1 MKSNFIRIF
10 LIFFFSCIYLSN
22 IQASD
27 FNFKVTEIDITNDGN
42 LYNGRN
48 GGVVTTNDGLKVI
61 SDSFQY
67 NKITNELEAFGN
79 VELYDEKKN
88 MTILTNKITY
98 LKNEEK
104 IFTHGKTE
112 ININNEYNIF
122 GKDFFLFRK
131 TMYLSSKNESSVKDI
146 LLNNFYILDNFTYS
160 INEKIL
166 KGNDVIVTTKQDTD
180 KSDKYFF
187 ETGFFDFNNQE
198 FLAKDVRVMFNKKS
212 FDNEKNDPR
221 LTGITGSGD
230 EFNTYLDKGT
240 FTTCKKNNDKC
251 PPWRIE
257 SKKVRHDKVRK
268 QIVYN
273 QAWLKVYNVPVSYFP
288 KFFHPDPT
296 VKRQSGFL
304 KPSLGSSTALGESV
318 YTPYFWAIAEDKDMT
333 FKPRAFGTD
342 KYVLQSEYR
351 QETKRSNTIMDFSL
365 ARGHDSS
372 SSDKGDNRS
381 HFFSKTNVNLGFDN
395 FLRSDLEIQY
405 QKASNDTYLKLFNLF
420 EAGSPLKPTHDK
432 LLTSKVKL
440 DLEADNYNFVSS
452 IQQFETL
459 DGNNSDRYQYILPQ
473 YDFSTNFYLDNF
485 DIGGFSFTSSGA
497 NNLYNTN
504 VLTTTVNNNLNFS
517 TYDNFFDS
525 GIKNN
530 FVVSLKNL
538 NSIGKNSP
546 TYKTSPQSELMSNYM
561 YNASYTL
568 IKDRDDTFNT
578 LIPKLSLRFSPHEM
592 KNHRNSER
600 RVDVDSIFNLDR
612 LGLGDS
618 YEEGGSLTLGI
629 DYTKQKQKTNEDDSI
644 QIEDFFEMKIA
655 TVIRNKEENKIPFN
669 SSLSD
674 KQSNLVGKIGY
685 SFLEYFNLDYDFS
698 VKDDFKTFE
707 YNAIETSLS
716 YSKFYTGFTFVEET
730 GRLGNSNVIKNT
742 SKYSFDNSNSVQFNT
757 RRNRKT
763 SLTEY
768 YDLVYK
774 YENDCLTASLEYKK
788 NYYNDKDIRPTEE
801 LFFSITIVP
810 LTTLSPSKL
819 TELVLQ

>member
-27 FNFKVTEIDITNDGN
+27 FNFKVTEIEVTNDGN

-79 VELYDEKKN
+79 VELYDKKKN

-112 ININNEYNIF
+112 ININDEYNIF
-122 GKDFFLFRK
+122 GENFFLFRK
-131 TMYLSSKNESSVKDI
+131 TMYLSSKKESSVKDI
-146 LLNNFYILDNFTYS
+146 LLNNFYILNNFTYS

-187 ETGFFDFNNQE
+187 ETGFFDFNDQK
-198 FLAKDVRVMFNKKS
+198 FLAKDVKVKFNKKS
-212 FDNEKNDPR
+212 FDNEQNDPR

-230 EFNTYLDKGT
+230 EFNTYLNKGT
-240 FTTCKKNNDKC
+240 FTTCKNNDKC

-257 SKKVRHDKVRK
+257 SKKVRHDKIRK
-268 QIVYN
+268 QIIYD
-273 QAWLKVYNVPVSYFP
+273 QAFLKVYGLPISYFP

-333 FKPRAFGTD
+333 FKPRAFGAD
-342 KYVLQSEYR
+342 KVILQSEYR
-351 QETKRSNTIMDFSL
+351 QETARSNTIMDFSL
-365 ARGHDSS
+365 AKGHDSS
-372 SSDKGDNRS
+372 ISDKGDNRT
-381 HFFSKTNVNLGFDN
+381 HFFSYTSVNLLFDD
-395 FLRSDLEIQY
+395 FLRSNLEIQY

-432 LLTSKVKL
+432 LLTSMVKL
-440 DLEADNYNFVSS
+440 DLQADDYNFTTSFK
-452 IQQFETL
+452 QFETL
-459 DGNNSDRYQYILPQ
+459 DGNNSDRYQYILPT
-473 YDFSTNFYLDNF
+473 YDFSTSFYLDNF
-485 DIGGFSFTSSGA
+485 DIGGFSFASSGA
-497 NNLYNTN
+497 NNLKDTN
-504 VLTTTVNNNLNFS
+504 VLETTVNNNLKFT

-530 FVVSLKNL
+530 FVVALKNL
-538 NSIGKNSP
+538 NSVGKNSS

-592 KNHRNSER
+592 KNHRDSER

-618 YEEGGSLTLGI
+618 YEEGGSLTLGV
-629 DYTKQKQKTNEDDSI
+629 DYTKQKQKKNEDDTV
-644 QIEDFFEMKIA
+644 QIDDFFEMKIA

-674 KQSNLVGKIGY
+674 KQSNIVGKIGY
-685 SFLEYFNLDYDFS
+685 SFLEYFTLDYDFS
-698 VKDDFKTFE
+698 VKDDFETFE
-707 YNAIETSLS
+707 YNAVETSLT
-716 YSKFYTGFTFVEET
+716 YNKFYTGFTFVEET

-742 SKYSFDNSNSVQFNT
+742 SRYSFDDSNSVQFNT

-763 SLTEY
+763 NLTEY

-810 LTTLSPSKL
+810 LTTFSPDKL
-819 TELVLQ
+819 TDLLLQ